1 MRVISESKTLFGMM
15 MDNPSL
21 YSNVKID
28 DLSIENY
35 TLLEKK
41 LKRLERKEKY
51 LLMKLSIVKR
61 INEDLVKNV
70 ALEIE
75 KVNSKENSIK
85 NDISIFES
93 KLVILVI
100 TKRITDIS
108 ILGFTDKFINSI
120 VDKKMNEYN
129 NRFSEYFYNE
139 KTGCTLEVNNGYYL
153 VLPYEP
159 SVVTKARLQL
169 ESDRLLI
176 KRKW

>member
-75 KVNSKENSIK
+75 KVNSKEDSIK

-93 KLVILVI
+93 KLAILVI
-100 TKRITDIS
+100 TKRITDIKHAS
-108 ILGFTDKFINSI
+108 TNIIVFTVVFCFFPQLWQTLSFSSI
-120 VDKKMNEYN
+120 V
-129 NRFSEYFYNE
+129 
-139 KTGCTLEVNNGYYL
+139 C
-153 VLPYEP
+153 
-159 SVVTKARLQL
+159 LQL
-169 ESDRLLI
+169 SHCFMLFSFY
-176 KRKW
+176 KTKKS

>member
-15 MDNPSL
+15 MDNHGL
-21 YSNVKID
+21 YSSVKID
-28 DLSIENY
+28 DLSIDNY
-35 TLLEKK
+35 NLLEKK

-75 KVNSKENSIK
+75 NVNSKENSIK

-93 KLVILVI
+93 KLAILVI

-120 VDKKMNEYN
+120 VDKKINEWID
-129 NRFSEYFYNE
+129 ECI
-139 KTGCTLEVNNGYYL
+139 GL
-153 VLPYEP
+153 
-159 SVVTKARLQL
+159 
-169 ESDRLLI
+169 
-176 KRKW
+176 

>member
-15 MDNPSL
+15 IENSSL
-21 YSNVKID
+21 YSSVKID
-28 DLSIENY
+28 DLSIDNY
-35 TLLEKK
+35 NLLKNM
-41 LKRLERKEKY
+41 LNRLERKEKY
-51 LLMKLSIVKR
+51 LLMKLSVVKR
-61 INEDLVKNV
+61 ISDDLVKNV

-93 KLVILVI
+93 KLAILVI

-108 ILGFTDKFINSI
+108 ILGYTKEFINSI

-139 KTGCTLEVNNGYYL
+139 KTGCTSEVNDGYYL
-153 VLPYEP
+153 ILPYEP
-159 SVVTKARLQL
+159 SEVKKARMKF
-169 ESDRLLI
+169 ENPSLLV